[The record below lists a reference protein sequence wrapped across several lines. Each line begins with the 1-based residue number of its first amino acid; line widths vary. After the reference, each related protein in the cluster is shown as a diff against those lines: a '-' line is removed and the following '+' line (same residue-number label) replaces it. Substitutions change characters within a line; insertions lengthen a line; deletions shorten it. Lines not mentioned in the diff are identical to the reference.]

1 MEYRYHDWYHLK
13 EVAMDLRVLINDIA
27 PSDYTEGDCDE

>member
-13 EVAMDLRVLINDIA
+13 EVAMDLRVLI
-27 PSDYTEGDCDE
+27 TEGDCDE